1 MLARDLEYAARALSR
16 SLGFTLTAIVTI
28 ALGIGAC
35 TALFSVVNAVLLRRL
50 PYAQPERLGFICTD
64 LRNRN
69 VLDFPTAPGDLYDLR
84 VQGTAFEGIAALA
97 TGRQTISDE
106 NLPPE
111 QIIRANVT
119 TNLFQL
125 LGARIAL
132 GRDFVDDD
140 GTPPKP
146 QDPGQAAQPVQPQP
160 PLPVYAILSHEFWQ
174 SRLGGDRGV
183 LGKSI
188 ELSGGRL
195 QVIGVLAP
203 GFELLFPPGINI
215 ERSPA
220 IYAAMRTDFVTGSR
234 QNVSLRLIGRL
245 KDGVAFN
252 QAQAQLDTISTDLRQ
267 RFPVKESAGTHFRLE
282 QMHEDLVAD
291 VRPAILALMGA
302 VIFVLLIAC
311 ANVANL
317 LLVRASERERELAV
331 RSALGGSRWQLARQ
345 MMAESLLLAS
355 GGALLG
361 LILAKLGINL
371 LLLIRPANLPR
382 IESIRIDLVV
392 LAFSALATISATAIF
407 GIIPALRA
415 SRPNVLETLRMSSR
429 TLVPGAG
436 GLLRNCVVV
445 VEVLLSF
452 VLLIGCG
459 LMLRSFIALQRTDP
473 GYDPKGILTFFL
485 PNIRVSGEEG
495 RRAFIKELH
504 NRLTTLP
511 GVQSV
516 TAASPLPLDG
526 LIGTGR
532 YGTDAALADP
542 RTFQQA
548 NVHFVLPGYFETLRT
563 KLIEGRTFTDAD
575 NNLNAKVV
583 VIDRILAAKTFP
595 NQSAVGKRLLVRI
608 RTEVPETFE
617 VIGVVAHQR
626 HTTLSMDGREAMFF
640 TDGLMG
646 SGTTARWAIRTEMD
660 PLQLAPAVRAE
671 IARLNPH
678 LAIADVQPMQAFV
691 ERAQGQT
698 RFALALIGVFAGIAA
713 LLAAVGLYGVLSTLV
728 RQRTVEIG
736 VRMVFGALPINI
748 FRLII
753 GRGLRLSVI
762 GIALGLIASFVLTR
776 VMIGMLVDVQ
786 PTDPYTF
793 AAIAALFLLI
803 ALIASWLPAR
813 RAARLDPN
821 IAIREE

>member
-1 MLARDLEYAARALSR
+1 MLARDIGYAARALGR
-16 SLGFTLTAIVTI
+16 NIGFTLTAMVTI

-35 TALFSVVNAVLLRRL
+35 TALFSVVNAVLLRPL

-64 LRNRN
+64 LLNRN
-69 VLDFPTAPGDLYDLR
+69 VRDFPTAPGDLYDLR
-84 VQGTAFEGIAALA
+84 VQGTAFEGIAAL
-97 TGRQTISDE
+97 TTSRQTISDE
-106 NLPPE
+106 NLLPE

-119 TNLFQL
+119 TNIFRL

-132 GRDFVDDD
+132 GRDFVEDD

-146 QDPGQAAQPVQPQP
+146 QEPGQAAQPAQPAP
-160 PLPVYAILSHEFWQ
+160 PLPIFAILSHEFWQ
-174 SRLGGDRGV
+174 SRFGGDRGI
-183 LGKSI
+183 LGRSI
-188 ELSGGRL
+188 ELSGDRL

-203 GFELLFPPGINI
+203 GFELLFPPDINI

-220 IYAAMRTDFVTGSR
+220 VYAAMRSDFATGSR

-245 KDGVAFN
+245 REGVAFN
-252 QAQAQLDTISTDLRQ
+252 QAQAQLDSISTELRKQ
-267 RFPVKESAGTHFRLE
+267 FPVKESAGTHFRLE
-282 QMHEDLVAD
+282 QMHEDLIAD

-331 RSALGGSRWQLARQ
+331 RSALGGNRWQLLRQ
-345 MMAESLLLAS
+345 MMAESLLLAG

-361 LILAKLGINL
+361 LLLAKFGIDL
-371 LLLIRPANLPR
+371 LLLIRPPNLPR
-382 IESIRIDLVV
+382 IESIRIDPAV
-392 LAFSALATISATAIF
+392 LAFTALATIAATAIF
-407 GIIPALRA
+407 GIISALRA
-415 SRPNVLETLRMSSR
+415 SRPNVLETLRVGGR
-429 TLVPGAG
+429 TMAPGAG
-436 GLLRNCVVV
+436 GLLRNGVVIA
-445 VEVLLSF
+445 EVALSF

-459 LMLRSFIALQRTDP
+459 LMLRSFIAMQRTDP

-485 PNIRVSGEEG
+485 PDTRASGEEG
-495 RRAFIKELH
+495 RRAFIKELQR
-504 NRLTTLP
+504 RLSSLP

-526 LIGTGR
+526 LIGTVR

-548 NVHFVLPGYFETLRT
+548 NAHFVLPGYFETLRT
-563 KLIEGRTFTDAD
+563 KVIEGRTFTDAD
-575 NNLNAKVV
+575 NNPDAKVI
-583 VIDRILAAKTFP
+583 VIDRILAAKAFP
-595 NQSAVGKRLLVRI
+595 NQSAVGKRLLARI

-626 HTTLSMDGREAMFF
+626 HTTLAMDGREAMFF

-646 SGTTARWAIRTEMD
+646 SGRTARWAIRTEMD
-660 PLQLAPAVRAE
+660 PMLLAPAVRAE

-678 LAIADVQPMQAFV
+678 LAIAEVQPMQALI
-691 ERAQGQT
+691 ERAQGHT
-698 RFALALIGVFAGIAA
+698 RFVLSLIGVFAGIAV

-736 VRMVFGALPINI
+736 VRMVFGAQPRNI

-753 GRGLRLSVI
+753 GRGLRLSVV
-762 GIALGLIASFVLTR
+762 GIAVGLIAAVGLTR
-776 VMIGMLVDVQ
+776 VMIGMLVDVK
-786 PTDPYTF
+786 PTDPSTF
-793 AAIAALFLLI
+793 AAIAALFILI
-803 ALIASWLPAR
+803 AVIASWLPAR

>member
-1 MLARDLEYAARALSR
+1 MFVGDLVYAARGLGR
-16 SLGFTLTAIVTI
+16 NLGFSLTAVVTI

-35 TALFSVVNAVLLRRL
+35 TALFSVVNAVLLRPL
-50 PYAQPERLGFICTD
+50 PYTKPERLGFICTD

-84 VQGTAFEGIAALA
+84 LQGTMFEGIAALT
-97 TGRQTISDE
+97 TGRQTIADE
-106 NLPPE
+106 NLPAE
-111 QIIRANVT
+111 QIIRADVT

-125 LGARIAL
+125 LGAQIAL
-132 GRDFVDDD
+132 GRDFVEED
-140 GTPPKP
+140 GTPPTP
-146 QDPGQAAQPVQPQP
+146 QEAGQAGQAAQPA
-160 PLPVYAILSHEFWQ
+160 LPVIAILSHEFWQ
-174 SRLGGDRGV
+174 SRFGGDRGV
-183 LGKSI
+183 LGRSI
-188 ELSGGRL
+188 DLSGGRL

-220 IYAAMRTDFVTGSR
+220 IYSAMRRDFATGSR
-234 QNVSLRLIGRL
+234 QNVSIRLIGRL
-245 KDGVAFN
+245 RDGVAFN
-252 QAQAQLDTISTDLRQ
+252 QAQAQLDSISAELRK
-267 RFPVKESAGTHFRLE
+267 RFPVKESAGTQFRLE
-282 QMHEDLVAD
+282 QMHEDLIAD

-302 VIFVLLIAC
+302 VVFVLLIAC

-331 RSALGGSRWQLARQ
+331 RSALGGNRWQLVRQ
-345 MMAESLLLAS
+345 MMAESLLLAG

-361 LILAKLGINL
+361 LILAKFGINL

-382 IESIRIDLVV
+382 IESIGIDPLV
-392 LAFSALATISATAIF
+392 LAFTAFATIAATAIF

-415 SRPNVLETLRMSSR
+415 SRPNLLETLRMGGR
-429 TLVPGAG
+429 TLAPGAG
-436 GLLRNCVVV
+436 GLLRNGVVIA
-445 VEVLLSF
+445 EVALSF

-473 GYDPKGILTFFL
+473 GYDPNGVLTFFL
-485 PNIRVSGEEG
+485 PNTRASGEEG
-495 RRAFIKELH
+495 RRAFIRELH
-504 NRLTTLP
+504 TRLSALP

-542 RTFQQA
+542 RAFQQA

-563 KLIEGRTFTDAD
+563 KIIEGRTFTDAD
-575 NNLNAKVV
+575 NNQDARVI
-583 VIDRILAAKTFP
+583 VIDRILAAKAFP
-595 NQSAVGKRLLVRI
+595 NQSAVGKRLFARI

-626 HTTLSMDGREAMFF
+626 HTTLSIDGREAMFF

-646 SGTTARWAIRTEMD
+646 SGITARWAIRTAMD
-660 PLQLAPAVRAE
+660 PLLLAPAVRAE
-671 IARLNPH
+671 IARLNPQ
-678 LAIADVQPMQAFV
+678 LAIAEVQPMRAFV
-691 ERAQGQT
+691 VRAQGQT

-736 VRMVFGALPINI
+736 VRMVFGAQPGNI

-753 GRGLRLSVI
+753 GRGLRLSVT
-762 GIALGLIASFVLTR
+762 GIALGLLAAIGLTH
-776 VMIGMLVDVQ
+776 VMSGMLVEVK
-786 PTDPYTF
+786 PTDPSTF
-793 AAIAALFLLI
+793 AAIATLFILI
-803 ALIASWLPAR
+803 AVIASWLPAR

>member
-1 MLARDLEYAARALSR
+1 MFARDLGNAARALSR

-50 PYAQPERLGFICTD
+50 PYAEPERLGFICTD

-84 VQGTAFEGIAALA
+84 VQGTAFEGIAAL
-97 TGRQTISDE
+97 TTDRQTISDE

-146 QDPGQAAQPVQPQP
+146 QEPGQAAQPVP
-160 PLPVYAILSHEFWQ
+160 PEPLLPVYAILSHEFWQ
-174 SRLGGDRGV
+174 SRFGGDRGV
-183 LGKSI
+183 LGQSI
-188 ELSGGRL
+188 DLSGGRL

-220 IYAAMRTDFVTGSR
+220 IYAAMRADFATGSR
-234 QNVSLRLIGRL
+234 QNVSIRLIGRL

-252 QAQAQLDTISTDLRQ
+252 QAQTQLDSISVDLRK

-331 RSALGGSRWQLARQ
+331 RSALGGSRWQLVRQ
-345 MMAESLLLAS
+345 MMAESLLLAG

-382 IESIRIDLVV
+382 IESIRIDLIV
-392 LAFSALATISATAIF
+392 LAFTALATISATAIF

-415 SRPNVLETLRMSSR
+415 SRPNVLETLRISSR
-429 TLVPGAG
+429 TLAPGAG

-485 PNIRVSGEEG
+485 PNLRVRGEEG

-504 NRLTTLP
+504 NRLTALP

-532 YGTDAALADP
+532 YGTDAAQADP

-563 KLIEGRTFTDAD
+563 QLIEGRTFTDAD
-575 NNLNAKVV
+575 NNLNARVV

-595 NQSAVGKRLLVRI
+595 NQSAVGKRLLARI

-646 SGTTARWAIRTEMD
+646 SGTTARWAIRTEMN

-671 IARLNPH
+671 IARLNPQ
-678 LAIADVQPMQAFV
+678 LAIAEVQTMQAFV

-698 RFALALIGVFAGIAA
+698 RFLLALIGVFAGIAA

-736 VRMVFGALPINI
+736 VRMVFGAQPMNI

-753 GRGLRLSVI
+753 GQGLRLSVI

-793 AAIAALFLLI
+793 AAIAALFVLI